1 MNNSWIAASSVAP
14 ADLTLLLVGQEG
26 HELGLPEAMLDGAAV
41 LHDGIV
47 SSRADASPVRIW
59 PHHFD
64 ITNLITFHQDAEGKA
79 PKTVGIGFVQ
89 MSRRR
94 SQTSDRK
101 WSNNTWRRPPTRSFL
116 CLSEPLRPED
126 HLGPE

>member
-1 MNNSWIAASSVAP
+1 MNYSWIAATSVAP
-14 ADLTLLLVGQEG
+14 ADLALLLVGQEG
-26 HELGLPEAMLDGAAV
+26 HELGVPEAILDSAAV
-41 LHDGIV
+41 LLDGIV
-47 SSRADASPVRIW
+47 SSREDASPVRVW

-64 ITNLITFHQDAEGKA
+64 ITNLITFEQDAEGKA
-79 PKTVGIGFVQ
+79 PKTVGIGFAQ

-94 SQTSDRK
+94 SQTSEWR
-101 WSNNTWRRPPTRSFL
+101 WSNNTWGGASTTSFL